1 MEKDNQLFLTV
12 LKEEVNSQRAA
23 QLAKLLNLEL
33 IEVGQ

>member
-12 LKEEVNSQRAA
+12 LKEEVNSQRAD